1 MILLSSVS
9 LTPVR
14 NVGYHGLLAPE
25 GTRAMDR
32 LRLTTAIA
40 FGTLLLLQGAA
51 LAQEPGIGSA
61 KTARNKVEGVVGGQ
75 TQDVKTGSQVY
86 PDETVRTGDS
96 AVADLVFIDNTNLS
110 VGPISEVRLDKFVY
124 DPTGTSGRVVLQ
136 ATKGAFRFVTG
147 SQDHR
152 AYEVRTPFGSLGVR
166 GTVVELVIKQCV
178 PGQPPATCGVTVK
191 LVEGAASFTT
201 NNGQTV
207 DLNSANTTLSVTGSG
222 TTSTGS
228 QDGTILPASLASL
241 TTGTSTASV
250 GGVGGGGA
258 GGGGTG
264 GGASG
269 GGGIAGGGFTG
280 PLPTSV
286 ANVVQQNPP
295 TTTFSGSSF
304 SSSVSQN
311 TLR

>member
-1 MILLSSVS
+1 MHA
-9 LTPVR
+9 VR
-14 NVGYHGLLAPE
+14 LAAAVAL
-25 GTRAMDR
+25 GSMLA
-32 LRLTTAIA
+32 
-40 FGTLLLLQGAA
+40 LQGAA
-51 LAQEPGIGSA
+51 LAQDPGIGSA
-61 KTARNKVEGVVGGQ
+61 KTARNKVEGIVGGQ

-228 QDGTILPASLASL
+228 QDGTILPASLASIA
-241 TTGTSTASV
+241 TGTSTASV

-269 GGGIAGGGFTG
+269 GGGIAERRFHWSPSDQCGHVGQ
-280 PLPTSV
+280 P
-286 ANVVQQNPP
+286 NPS

>member
-1 MILLSSVS
+1 MHAVK
-9 LTPVR
+9 
-14 NVGYHGLLAPE
+14 LAAVAL
-25 GTRAMDR
+25 GSMLA
-32 LRLTTAIA
+32 
-40 FGTLLLLQGAA
+40 LQGAA
-51 LAQEPGIGSA
+51 FAQEPGIGSA
-61 KTARNKVEGVVGGQ
+61 KTARNKVEGIVGGQ

-124 DPTGTSGRVVLQ
+124 DPNGSSGRVVLQ

-178 PGQPPATCGVTVK
+178 PGQPPNTCGVTVK

-201 NNGQTV
+201 SNGQTV
-207 DLNSANTTLSVTGSG
+207 DLNSANTTLAVSGNG
-222 TTSTGS
+222 TTSTSS
-228 QDGTILPASLASL
+228 QAGTILPASLASIS
-241 TTGTSTASV
+241 TGTSTASV

-269 GGGIAGGGFTG
+269 GGGISGGGGFSG
-280 PLPTSV
+280 PLSTAV
-286 ANVVQQNPP
+286 ATGQPNLS

-304 SSSVSQN
+304 SSSVSKS
-311 TLR
+311 TP

>member
-1 MILLSSVS
+1 MQ
-9 LTPVR
+9 TVR
-14 NVGYHGLLAPE
+14 LAAAVAL
-25 GTRAMDR
+25 GSMLA
-32 LRLTTAIA
+32 
-40 FGTLLLLQGAA
+40 LQGAA
-51 LAQEPGIGSA
+51 LAQDSGIGSA
-61 KTARNKVEGVVGGQ
+61 KTARNKVQGIVGGE
-75 TQDVKTGSQVY
+75 TQDVKTGSRVY

-124 DPTGTSGRVVLQ
+124 DPTGSSGRVVLQ

-178 PGQPPATCGVTVK
+178 PGQPPETCGVTVK

-201 NNGQTV
+201 SNGQTV
-207 DLNSANTTLSVTGSG
+207 DLNSANTTLAVSGNG
-222 TTSTGS
+222 TTSTSS
-228 QDGTILPASLASL
+228 QDGTILPAALASI

-286 ANVVQQNPP
+286 ANFGQSNPS

>member
-1 MILLSSVS
+1 MHAVKLAAAVAIGSILAL
-9 LTPVR
+9 
-14 NVGYHGLLAPE
+14 H
-25 GTRAMDR
+25 
-32 LRLTTAIA
+32 
-40 FGTLLLLQGAA
+40 GAA

-61 KTARNKVEGVVGGQ
+61 KTARNKVEGIVGGQ

-124 DPTGTSGRVVLQ
+124 DPTGSSGRVVLQ

-178 PGQPPATCGVTVK
+178 PGQPLGTCGVTVK
-191 LVEGAASFTT
+191 LVQGAASFTT
-201 NNGQTV
+201 SNGQTV
-207 DLNSANTTLSVTGSG
+207 DLNSANTTLSVSGNG

-228 QDGTILPASLASL
+228 QDGTILPASLASIS
-241 TTGTSTASV
+241 TGTTTASV

-264 GGASG
+264 GGTTG
-269 GGGIAGGGFTG
+269 GGGIAGGGGFSG
-280 PLPTSV
+280 PLSTAVATSQP
-286 ANVVQQNPP
+286 NLS

-304 SSSVSQN
+304 SSSVSQS

>member
-1 MILLSSVS
+1 M
-9 LTPVR
+9 
-14 NVGYHGLLAPE
+14 
-25 GTRAMDR
+25 
-32 LRLTTAIA
+32 
-40 FGTLLLLQGAA
+40 
-51 LAQEPGIGSA
+51 
-61 KTARNKVEGVVGGQ
+61 
-75 TQDVKTGSQVY
+75 
-86 PDETVRTGDS
+86 
-96 AVADLVFIDNTNLS
+96 
-110 VGPISEVRLDKFVY
+110 RLDKFVY
-124 DPTGTSGRVVLQ
+124 DPTGSSGRVVLQ

-178 PGQPPATCGVTVK
+178 PGQPLNTCGVTVK

-207 DLNSANTTLSVTGSG
+207 DLNSANTTLSVSGSG

-228 QDGTILPASLASL
+228 QDGTILPASLASI

-269 GGGIAGGGFTG
+269 GGGIAGAEVSAGAFT
-280 PLPTSV
+280 TAV
-286 ANVVQQNPP
+286 ATGQPNLS

-304 SSSVSQN
+304 SSSVSPS
-311 TLR
+311 TLP

>member
-1 MILLSSVS
+1 M
-9 LTPVR
+9 
-14 NVGYHGLLAPE
+14 Y
-25 GTRAMDR
+25 R

-61 KTARNKVEGVVGGQ
+61 KTARNKVEGIVGGQ
-75 TQDVKTGSQVY
+75 TQDVRTGSQVY

-124 DPTGTSGRVVLQ
+124 DPNGSSGRVVLQ

-166 GTVVELVIKQCV
+166 GTVVELVIKECV
-178 PGQPPATCGVTVK
+178 PGQPLNTCGVTVK

-201 NNGQTV
+201 SNGQTV
-207 DLNSANTTLSVTGSG
+207 DLNSANTTLSVSATG
-222 TTSTGS
+222 TTSTSS
-228 QDGTILPASLASL
+228 QAGTILPASLASI

-264 GGASG
+264 SGGASG

-280 PLPTSV
+280 AFTTAVGTSQP
-286 ANVVQQNPP
+286 NLS
-295 TTTFSGSSF
+295 TT
-304 SSSVSQN
+304 
-311 TLR
+311 

>member
-1 MILLSSVS
+1 MADQTLCGTYVMHA
-9 LTPVR
+9 VR
-14 NVGYHGLLAPE
+14 IAAAVALGSMLA
-25 GTRAMDR
+25 
-32 LRLTTAIA
+32 
-40 FGTLLLLQGAA
+40 LQGAA

-61 KTARNKVEGVVGGQ
+61 KTTRNKVEGLVGGQ

-86 PDETVRTGDS
+86 SNETVRTGDF

-110 VGPISEVRLDKFVY
+110 VGPISEVHLDKFVY
-124 DPTGTSGRVVLQ
+124 DPNGSSGKVVMQ

-147 SQDHR
+147 SQDKR

-178 PGQPPATCGVTVK
+178 PGQPLNTCGVTVK

-222 TTSTGS
+222 TTTTGS
-228 QDGTILPASLASL
+228 QDGSILPAALASIS
-241 TTGTSTASV
+241 TGTSTASV
-250 GGVGGGGA
+250 GGAGGGGA

-269 GGGIAGGGFTG
+269 GGGIAGGGGFSG
-280 PLPTSV
+280 PLRTAV
-286 ANVVQQNPP
+286 TTAPP
-295 TTTFSGSSF
+295 NLSTTTFSGSSF
-304 SSSVSQN
+304 SSSVSPTN
-311 TLR
+311 LR